1 MLAEVAGLMRDKHGV
16 HVELEASAI
25 DALLAAGGFD
35 RKLGARPMRRT
46 IGRLVE
52 APLARALLAR
62 ELSSGDNVSLRGS
75 GASIE
80 IVKKPNERASLA
92 P

>member
-1 MLAEVAGLMRDKHGV
+1 VYVARQRHQ
-16 HVELEASAI
+16 VEIESDERAI
-25 DALLAAGGFD
+25 AALIAAGGFD
-35 RKLGARPMRRT
+35 RVLGARPMRRT

-62 ELSSGDNVSLRGS
+62 ELLPGDHVVLRGYE
-75 GASIE
+75 AAIE
-80 IVKKPNERASLA
+80 ITAKASRAHAA